1 MATALST
8 ARNVGAVAAAVLLSG
23 VATSPAGAAPVLPRP
38 LEPLLGQ
45 TCSDFDKLDYDPAVG
60 QIVCDGSSWVRSVT
74 PTGVRN
80 IGAPCSPDEMD
91 SLMASSTDGH
101 LIWCPHRSGVW
112 TLYRP

>member
-1 MATALST
+1 MATAIST
-8 ARNVGAVAAAVLLSG
+8 ARSVCAVAAAVLLSG
-23 VATSPAGAAPVLPRP
+23 VSTSPVAADPLLPRP
-38 LEPLLGQ
+38 LEALLGQ
-45 TCSDFDKLDYDPAVG
+45 ACSDLDKLDYDPAVG

-80 IGAPCSPDEMD
+80 IGAPCSPGETD

-101 LIWCPHRSGVW
+101 LIWCPPGGGVW